1 MEVALI
7 IELANI
13 AIAIPL
19 EFSFV
24 SFASLVLSLENVCL
38 RGLFDFAVQEATLQ
52 YASEVEVWTGIS
64 YLAI

>member
-1 MEVALI
+1 MEVPLI
-7 IELANI
+7 IEFTNI

-24 SFASLVLSLENVCL
+24 SFASLVLSFENVCL
-38 RGLFDFAVQEATLQ
+38 SGLFDFSMQEAILQ

>member
-24 SFASLVLSLENVCL
+24 SFASLVLTLENVCL
-38 RGLFDFAVQEATLQ
+38 RCLFDFAVQEATLQ